1 MRLLCVFG
9 AATAEMSCEIPMPSY
24 CIKQK
29 PLLSCE
35 ITQTWEKEIPFIKFF
50 SPTFIHNFLLSKL
63 LFTKF

>member
-50 SPTFIHNFLLSKL
+50 FPHIYL
-63 LFTKF
+63 